1 MEISLHWLNHGI
13 YTAKNI
19 TDEIIQ
25 NRKNALERRKKET
38 EDLKNPFSKDID
50 GLITLN
56 LFTGSIKQLLEK
68 NTFQYFVRF
77 AASWAVYVDSCL
89 IEWKYISKYQ

>member
-25 NRKNALERRKKET
+25 NRKNAPERRKKET
-38 EDLKNPFSKDID
+38 EDLKNFFPKDID

-56 LFTGSIKQLLEK
+56 LFTGSIKQLLEM
-68 NTFQYFVRF
+68 
-77 AASWAVYVDSCL
+77 D
-89 IEWKYISKYQ
+89 KYKD